1 MDSPIRLSHESLR
14 FRSGFALVLMTFCLS
29 GALSNQ
35 GLADIQDPPMNDQG
49 PIRKLSRGL
58 ANLFGGSTEV
68 FVTWEAKNS
77 GQGNSAAAFHGV
89 VDGVWRTLMRM
100 GAGFYEVVT
109 FPVPTMRGSYA
120 SPLPSCA
127 PWVNNGYEEFPPE
140 LGFESRFPYTRVTG
154 YQSRLP

>member
-1 MDSPIRLSHESLR
+1 MDSPIRSSNASLR
-14 FRSGFALVLMTFCLS
+14 FRLLLIALLASSCFFGSSGF
-29 GALSNQ
+29 
-35 GLADIQDPPMNDQG
+35 ADIQDPPMNDQG

-58 ANLFGGSTEV
+58 ANLFGGATEV
-68 FVTWEAKNS
+68 MVTWDAKNS

-109 FPVPTMRGSYA
+109 FPVPTTRGSYA

-140 LGFESRFPYTRVTG
+140 LGFESRFPYTRVSG
-154 YQSRLP
+154 YQSRMP